1 VAPPH
6 SLHSPE
12 IDVSSLSVAAVIVT
26 RDRPILLR
34 QCLGAVLTQVR
45 PPNMTIII
53 DNASTGPDTQ
63 AVTEEFEGV
72 RHIKLKENLGGAG
85 GFRLGIIL
93 GLQAG
98 ADAIWLMDDDGRPA
112 GTDCLKQLIESSNKG
127 TDIAAPVVVD
137 TDDHSRLAFP
147 LRLDGRTRFE
157 TKDVLGVSEI
167 EGFAHLFNGTL
178 IKAAVFHAIG
188 LPDPRFV
195 IRGDEVEFLYRTLQ
209 ADLKVHTL
217 AAARFLHPGSAPEIH
232 PIMFGIFYATV
243 PNSDFKAYHQFRNRG
258 YIFRAYGMWI
268 YLFADI
274 IRYGWFFIISSG
286 FDARGL
292 WHWLTAT
299 ATGWRG
305 KFMEGDAD
313 LRRPKLL
320 AELTQTEGTHV
331 NG

>member
-1 VAPPH
+1 VPPR
-6 SLHSPE
+6 SLHSSD
-12 IDVSSLSVAAVIVT
+12 IDVASFSVAAVIVT
-26 RDRPILLR
+26 RNRPVLLR
-34 QCLGAVLTQVR
+34 QCLNAVLAQVR
-45 PPNMTIII
+45 PPDMTIII
-53 DNASTGPDTQ
+53 DNDSAGSDTQ
-63 AVTEEFEGV
+63 AVTDEFAGV

-85 GFRLGIIL
+85 GFRLGIII

-112 GTDCLKQLIESSNKG
+112 SPDCLNQLIESSSKG
-127 TDIAAPVVVD
+127 SDIAAPMVVD
-137 TDDHSRLAFP
+137 TNDHSRLAFP
-147 LRLDGRTRFE
+147 LRLRGRTCFN
-157 TKDVLGVSEI
+157 TNDVLSVSKI

-178 IKAAVFHAIG
+178 VKAAVFHAVG

-195 IRGDEVEFLYRTLQ
+195 IRGDEVEFLYRTLR

-217 AAARFLHPGSAPEIH
+217 MAARFLHPSSTPEIH
-232 PIMFGIFYATV
+232 PIIFGMFYATI
-243 PNSDFKAYHQFRNRG
+243 PTSQLKCYHQFRNRG

-274 IRYGWFFIISSG
+274 IRYGWFFIISSRFDICG
-286 FDARGL
+286 F

-299 ATGWRG
+299 AIGWRG

-313 LRRPKLL
+313 LRRLKLL